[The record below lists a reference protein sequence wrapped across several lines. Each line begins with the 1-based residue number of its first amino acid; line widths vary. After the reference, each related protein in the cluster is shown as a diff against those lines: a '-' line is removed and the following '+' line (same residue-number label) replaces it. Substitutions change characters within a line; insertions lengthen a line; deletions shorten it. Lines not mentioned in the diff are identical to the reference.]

1 MTNSS
6 VPSTLVKCLYLFFD
20 LPEISVPPS
29 DTKLKHGEIPPH
41 ERRSMLQKIF
51 AQVYLYDTIII
62 NYPAIILFLLLYLTF
77 PSITYTKYFSNIT
90 SDLNTKS

>member
-20 LPEISVPPS
+20 LPEIVVSVS
-29 DTKLKHGEIPPH
+29 DVKSTDGNIPLH

-51 AQVYLYDTIII
+51 AQVH
-62 NYPAIILFLLLYLTF
+62 
-77 PSITYTKYFSNIT
+77 
-90 SDLNTKS
+90 LNRYQ